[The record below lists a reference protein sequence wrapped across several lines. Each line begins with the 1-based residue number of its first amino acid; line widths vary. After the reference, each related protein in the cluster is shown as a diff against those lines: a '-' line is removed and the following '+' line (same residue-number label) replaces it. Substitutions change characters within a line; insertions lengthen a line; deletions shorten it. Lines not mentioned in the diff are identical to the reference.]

1 MKIEQISIEK
11 LIPYSFNNKK
21 HSITQVNHIANSI
34 KEFGFNQPIVIDE
47 DNVVLVGHGR
57 LEAAKKLGLETVPVY
72 KHVGLTETQKKAY
85 RILDNKLAGDAEWDF
100 DNIKVEFEFLE
111 EQNFPFE
118 DFGLEFDFLNEDP
131 VVEVSEDDFNAE
143 IEEETYIKTGDL
155 IRLGRHTVLCG
166 DCTDS
171 ANWIHADV
179 CFSSPPYNRGG
190 AVSLA
195 NKQVGKN
202 SYRLADD
209 NLSDGEYRTFLG
221 KVTANATQ
229 YTKVSAL
236 NIQMLAGNKID
247 LICWLDDFH
256 HKLIDIGIWN
266 KRLAAPAVAKNVM
279 TSVFEFIFLFS
290 NEDYPTRA
298 ISTSNFHGDK
308 PNVFNIDPSRS
319 LEFAHIHAATMPI
332 KFASAVLDLLGG
344 DSVIDCFLGTGTTLI
359 AAEQMG
365 KSCYGIEL
373 DPVYCQ
379 VIIERYKKYCIDNNK
394 KFECTINGTNFDGE
408 TGAEKIKADSGT
420 VHY

>member
-100 DNIKVEFEFLE
+100 DNIKVEFDFLE

-118 DFGLEFDFLNEDP
+118 DFGLDFDFLNEEP
-131 VVEVSEDDFNAE
+131 VVEVSEDDFVPE
-143 IEEETYIKTGDL
+143 IEDESYIKTGDL

-166 DCTDS
+166 DCTTDFEDL
-171 ANWIHADV
+171 NCPTIDLV
-179 CFSSPPYNRGG
+179 ITDPPYG
-190 AVSLA
+190 VSY
-195 NKQVGKN
+195 VGKTKDALEIEN
-202 SYRLADD
+202 DSLDEEGLEILWDSCVTSFLPMLKGGGVIYATVPAGPLKSVFVSVLKKHEILRQELVWLKDSMV
-209 NLSDGEYRTFLG
+209 LGRSDYHYKHEPILYGWKPGAAHYMTPDRT
-221 KVTANATQ
+221 K
-229 YTKVSAL
+229 
-236 NIQMLAGNKID
+236 
-247 LICWLDDFH
+247 
-256 HKLIDIGIWN
+256 
-266 KRLAAPAVAKNVM
+266 
-279 TSVFEFIFLFS
+279 TSV
-290 NEDYPTRA
+290 
-298 ISTSNFHGDK
+298 
-308 PNVFNIDPSRS
+308 
-319 LEFAHIHAATMPI
+319 LEFARPKRSAEHPTMKPI
-332 KFASAVLDLLGG
+332 ALWSELIQNSSRKGQVVYDP
-344 DSVIDCFLGTGTTLI
+344 FLGSGTTLI
-359 AAEQMG
+359 AAEQTERV
-365 KSCYGIEL
+365 CYGIEL
-373 DPVYCQ
+373 SPNYCQ

-394 KFECTINGTNFDGE
+394 KFESTINGTAFDGE